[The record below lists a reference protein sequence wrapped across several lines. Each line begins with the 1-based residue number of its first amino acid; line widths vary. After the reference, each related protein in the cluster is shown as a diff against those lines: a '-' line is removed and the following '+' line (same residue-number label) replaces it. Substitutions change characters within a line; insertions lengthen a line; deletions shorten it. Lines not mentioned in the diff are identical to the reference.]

1 MSFRERW
8 IELLTGL
15 RDDAADW
22 CRGRSWAARAPL
34 MLWFGYVLVRHLASP
49 EYRSVVAPL
58 NLGIHEAGHLLFRW
72 LGEFLGIA
80 GGTLLQLA
88 APFVAM
94 GMFYRQRDWFG
105 IAFGFGWLSTNL
117 FDVAVYAGDARRQ
130 TLPLVSVGGGDVW
143 HDWNYLL
150 SATGLLAWDGFLA
163 FLFRAAAVAAMAVA
177 LGGGGW
183 LLWRMARPTDT
194 TDDHGN

>member
-1 MSFRERW
+1 MNPLAE
-8 IELLTGL
+8 ILGPI

-22 CRGRSWAARAPL
+22 CRGRSWAVRVPL
-34 MLWFGYVLVRHLASP
+34 MLWFAYVLVRHLTDG

-72 LGEFLGIA
+72 LGDFPGVA

-88 APFVAM
+88 APFIAM
-94 GMFYRQRDWFG
+94 GMFYRQRDYFAV
-105 IAFGFGWLSTNL
+105 AFGFGWLSTNL

-130 TLPLVSVGGGDVW
+130 ALPLVSVGGGDVW

-150 SATGLLAWDGFLA
+150 SVTGLLAMDGVLA
-163 FLFRAAAVAAMAVA
+163 FLFRVVAVAAMAVA

-183 LLWRMARPTDT
+183 LLWCMSRGGAPKD
-194 TDDHGN
+194 